1 MRKSALLLRFFPSY
15 FPKWFGNCSLNK
27 LGLWQPSPTL
37 ALPFPT
43 LAVALDAKVSSKPG
57 RSSTLEPEV
66 KNKRE
71 EKNGLQAR
79 GRNQGNQALNVI
91 KGLYLKALKQNTQA

>member
-1 MRKSALLLRFFPSY
+1 MRKAALLLAFFPSY
-15 FPKWFGNCSLNK
+15 FPKRFGSRSPSR
-27 LGLWQPSPTL
+27 LGLWQPPATL

-43 LAVALDAKVSSKPG
+43 PAVTLAAKVSSKPG

-66 KNKRE
+66 KNKRG

>member
-1 MRKSALLLRFFPSY
+1 MLIPLSSPVSLLPTPAQIGS
-15 FPKWFGNCSLNK
+15 CSLDEVGR
-27 LGLWQPSPTL
+27 LLPSPRSSH
-37 ALPFPT
+37 PT
-43 LAVALDAKVSSKPG
+43 AARPEVCSSAG
-57 RSSTLEPEV
+57 RSGTLEPEV

>member
-1 MRKSALLLRFFPSY
+1 MLIPLSSPVSLLPTPAQIGS
-15 FPKWFGNCSLNK
+15 CSLDEVGR
-27 LGLWQPSPTL
+27 LLPSPCSSH
-37 ALPFPT
+37 PT
-43 LAVALDAKVSSKPG
+43 AARPEVCSSAG
-57 RSSTLEPEV
+57 RSGTLEPEV